1 MLEEYFYWSLL
12 HERWFIESNWKK
24 LKSMYFS
31 HIPKLMRSF
40 VSNMIRKNVL
50 KSAVGHGMSRFDDEQ
65 VLMKGKECLKAL
77 NDGFS
82 EQGDFFLGEKLS
94 SYDVSCYAFVS
105 NIIHSE
111 LGPVLRAEAQKYQ
124 RLLDYD
130 QFMYDHVFNK

>member
-65 VLMKGKECLKAL
+65 VLMKGKE
-77 NDGFS
+77 
-82 EQGDFFLGEKLS
+82 
-94 SYDVSCYAFVS
+94 
-105 NIIHSE
+105 
-111 LGPVLRAEAQKYQ
+111 
-124 RLLDYD
+124 
-130 QFMYDHVFNK
+130 